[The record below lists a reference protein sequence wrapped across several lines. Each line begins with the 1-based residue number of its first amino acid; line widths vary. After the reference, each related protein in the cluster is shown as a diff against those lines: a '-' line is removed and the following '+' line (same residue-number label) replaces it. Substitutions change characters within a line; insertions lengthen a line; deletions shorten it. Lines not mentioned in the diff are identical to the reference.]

1 VLIGAIS
8 DDLLAR
14 FRSMP
19 LVDEYDVYEQL
30 MTYWHSIM
38 HDDVF
43 LIMYEGWLAA
53 AKPRTAIEDKD
64 RKISETPD
72 LVSGTGRKATKFK
85 TDLIPPA
92 LIVARYFADEQVKF
106 DELTAAVEEAT
117 RIVEEYVEEH
127 AVEGGLLAE
136 AMDDDKITKA
146 LATARLKVAKRDG
159 SDPDEVA
166 ALNHL
171 IKLYNAEAEAKK
183 VVREAQ
189 TALDLA
195 TLKKYGD
202 LTVANIK
209 SLVLD
214 DKWHSTISSR
224 VASEGNSL
232 TLALVSRIQQLGERY
247 TETVSAIDARLEKLE
262 SKVAAHLAEMGVKK

>member
-1 VLIGAIS
+1 
-8 DDLLAR
+8 
-14 FRSMP
+14 MP

>member
-1 VLIGAIS
+1 MLIGAIS